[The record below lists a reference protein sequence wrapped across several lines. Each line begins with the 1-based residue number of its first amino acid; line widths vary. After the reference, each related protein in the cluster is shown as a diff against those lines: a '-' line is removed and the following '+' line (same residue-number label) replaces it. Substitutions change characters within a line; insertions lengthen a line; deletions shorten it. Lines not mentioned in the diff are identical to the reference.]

1 MSEVETPDPET
12 IEKDELIQIKFK
24 SNMTASRSKATSGK
38 NQTKLLPIVIYII
51 LFKYHSFILI

>member
-24 SNMTASRSKATSGK
+24 SNMAASMGAKQHLVK
-38 NQTKLLPIVIYII
+38 TKPNCFPLLFI
-51 LFKYHSFILI
+51 SFYLNIMV